1 MTNSAQK
8 STTASVATEKSGL
21 HPRNRHRERYDF
33 EGLVQVNPD
42 LARFVKLNE
51 YHDKSIDFS
60 NPKAVKA
67 LNQALL
73 MQHYAIRDWDI
84 PAQYL
89 CPPIPGRADY
99 LHYIADL
106 LAASNGGGIPYGDSI
121 RVLDIGVG
129 ANAVY
134 PLIGHR
140 EYGWRFVG
148 CDIDPAAISN
158 AQRIVDANEGLSEKI
173 ELRMQGASSS
183 IFNGVIHPGEVFD
196 LTMCNPPFHASL
208 DDADQGS
215 RRKWQNLGKGRGREQ
230 APVLNFG
237 GQGAELYCEG
247 GEAAFVTRMINE
259 SAQYATQCYWVTTLI
274 SKEANLPGVYRA
286 LRKVRAAD
294 VKTMDMA
301 QGQKKSR
308 VVAWTF
314 LNAGQQQAWRDRHW
328 QSADRNR

>member
-1 MTNSAQK
+1 MTATKPKPSAV
-8 STTASVATEKSGL
+8 SGAADKSGL
-21 HPRNRHRERYDF
+21 HPRNRHRGRYDF
-33 EGLVQVNPD
+33 EQLVQASPD
-42 LARFVKLNE
+42 LSHFVKLNE
-51 YHDKSIDFS
+51 YHDQSIDFS

-67 LNQALL
+67 LNRALL
-73 MQHYAIRDWDI
+73 LQHYAVQDWDI
-84 PAQYL
+84 PAHYL

-106 LAASNGGGIPYGDSI
+106 LAASNGGSLPSGASVQ
-121 RVLDIGVG
+121 VLDIGVG

-148 CDIDPAAISN
+148 SDIDPVAIAN
-158 AQRIVDANEGLSEKI
+158 AQRIVDANAGLPDNI
-173 ELRMQGASSS
+173 ALRLQGVSSA
-183 IFNGVIHPGEVFD
+183 IFRGVIRPGEAFD
-196 LTMCNPPFHASL
+196 LTLCNPPFHASPE
-208 DDADQGS
+208 AASQGS
-215 RRKWQNLGKGRGREQ
+215 RRKWQNLGKGSERDR

-259 SAQYATQCYWVTTLI
+259 SAQYASQCYWFTTLI

-286 LRKVRAAD
+286 LQKANAAE
-294 VKTMDMA
+294 VKTLEMA

-314 LNAGQQQAWRDRHW
+314 LNAGQRQAWRNSYW
-328 QSADRNR
+328 QQADKRR